1 MKTYNKNKFRE
12 NLCIIP
18 ARKGSK
24 GIKNKNIISFCGKP
38 LIQHTFD
45 TAKKIK
51 NEFDIL
57 VSTDSDKIRKLALKN
72 KFYFLGSRPKFLSGD
87 RVETKDVLKY
97 ELKRIEKLKKKKY
110 KNILLLQA
118 TCPFRNP
125 KKIFLSL
132 KKINTKIF
140 DSVVSVSN
148 VEANHPLRMKIFK
161 SKYLIN
167 FIKQK
172 KENMKPRQSLP
183 KVYLRSGSIYLF
195 KRNVLLRTNSIVGK
209 KCCGIILKGKET
221 INIDSKEQL
230 DYLKSKYEN

>member
-72 KFYFLGSRPKFLSGD
+72 KFYFLGSRPKILSGD
-87 RVETKDVLKY
+87 KVETKDVLKY
-97 ELKRIEKLKKKKY
+97 ELKRIEKLKKKNTRIYFYFKQLA
-110 KNILLLQA
+110 LLETQKR
-118 TCPFRNP
+118 F
-125 KKIFLSL
+125 FLL
-132 KKINTKIF
+132 
-140 DSVVSVSN
+140 
-148 VEANHPLRMKIFK
+148 
-161 SKYLIN
+161 
-167 FIKQK
+167 
-172 KENMKPRQSLP
+172 
-183 KVYLRSGSIYLF
+183 
-195 KRNVLLRTNSIVGK
+195 
-209 KCCGIILKGKET
+209 
-221 INIDSKEQL
+221 
-230 DYLKSKYEN
+230 